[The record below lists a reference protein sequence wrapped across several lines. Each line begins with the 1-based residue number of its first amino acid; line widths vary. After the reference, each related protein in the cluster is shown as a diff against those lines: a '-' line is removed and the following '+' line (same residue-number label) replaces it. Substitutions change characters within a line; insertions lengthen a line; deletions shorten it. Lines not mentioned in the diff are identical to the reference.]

1 MKSLNLN
8 PASFINNL
16 EESPMK
22 SIKQLFIALFAFGFM
37 AATGASYAQSPP
49 ETPPAVPAGIK
60 VKLIGAKE
68 VQDLQ
73 AKGAVLVDTRRANEY
88 AEKSIKGAKSVPYDP
103 EKSAKT
109 SDGVFDSS
117 LDKFDLSQFP
127 DKNAHIVMFC
137 NSGTCFK
144 SYKAAVVA
152 AKAGYTNVYWYRD
165 GLPDWT
171 ARKLPTE

>member
-1 MKSLNLN
+1 MKPVKNLIISLLA
-8 PASFINNL
+8 PAF
-16 EESPMK
+16 
-22 SIKQLFIALFAFGFM
+22 LFA
-37 AATGASYAQSPP
+37 ASGAYAQAPP
-49 ETPPAVPAGIK
+49 ETPAKVPAGIN

-73 AKGAVLVDTRRANEY
+73 AKGAVLVDTRRANEF
-88 AEKSIKGAKSVPYDP
+88 AEKSIKGAISVPYDP

-109 SDGVFDSS
+109 PDGVFDAS
-117 LDKFDLSQFP
+117 LDKFDLSKFK
-127 DKNAHIVMFC
+127 DKNAHLVMFC

-144 SYKAAVVA
+144 SYKGAVVA

>member
-1 MKSLNLN
+1 MKPVKN
-8 PASFINNL
+8 
-16 EESPMK
+16 
-22 SIKQLFIALFAFGFM
+22 LFISLLVPAFLFAAS
-37 AATGASYAQSPP
+37 AAYAQAPP
-49 ETPPAVPAGIK
+49 ETPAKVPAGVN
-60 VKLIGAKE
+60 VKLIGAVE
-68 VQDLQ
+68 AQALQ
-73 AKGAVLVDTRRANEY
+73 AKGATMVDTRRANEF
-88 AEKSIKGAKSVPYDP
+88 AEKSIKGAISIPYDP

-109 SDGVFDSS
+109 PDGVFDSS
-117 LDKFDLSQFP
+117 LDKFDMTKLK

-144 SYKAAVVA
+144 SYKGAVVA